1 MSEQSERDR
10 PIFLVGCPRSG
21 TTLLSTMLHAH
32 PRLAFPPETR
42 FLLPAYE
49 ARDAFGDLSVRANRV
64 RLAQRITGR
73 GSRFRD
79 LGLDRKTVVAAIA
92 DGPPT
97 LGSAF
102 AIVWRE
108 FARSRGKVR
117 WGEKRPAYWRHM
129 DVVSLLFPDAQ
140 FVHLVRDPRACVASL
155 LRVHW
160 TQGGVEDAA
169 AVWVLAEREIHRFSD
184 RSGPD
189 MYHALR
195 YEDLLADPARALR
208 GLCRFLGEEFDPA
221 MLDYQ
226 EAAHDIVPDRKTWHD
241 NTKGTLDPSRTD
253 AWRVQLSRPQVR
265 LVEVA
270 ARHGMRRWGYSP
282 STDTVRPSVPAL
294 ARYSADLTRRVAGIE
309 RDRVRAAVRARK
321 VQEDVASRL

>member
-1 MSEQSERDR
+1 VNAITHDR

-21 TTLLSTMLHAH
+21 TTLLSSMLHAH

-49 ARDAFGDLSVRANRV
+49 SRDAFGDLSVRANRV
-64 RLAQRITGR
+64 RLGQRITGR

-79 LGLDRKTVVAAIA
+79 LGLDRTAVVNAIA

-102 AIVWRE
+102 GVVWQE

-117 WGEKRPAYWRHM
+117 WGEKRPAYWRYM
-129 DVVSLLFPDAQ
+129 DVVSQLFPDAQ

-160 TQGGVEDAA
+160 TEGGVEDAA
-169 AVWVLAEREIHRFSD
+169 AVWVLAEREIHRFAD
-184 RSGPD
+184 RAGPET
-189 MYHALR
+189 YHALR
-195 YEDLLADPARALR
+195 YEALLADPARALG
-208 GLCRFLGEEFDPA
+208 GLCAFLGEEFDSS

-241 NTKGTLDPSRTD
+241 NTKGSLDQSRTD
-253 AWRVQLSRPQVR
+253 AWRVQLSRSQIR
-265 LVEVA
+265 LVELA
-270 ARHGMRRWGYSP
+270 ARRGMRRWGYP
-282 STDTVRPSVPAL
+282 PTAEHVRPSVPGL
-294 ARYSADLTRRVAGIE
+294 ARYSADLSRRVAAIE
-309 RDRVRAAVRARK
+309 RDRVRAALRARR